1 MHTLINAHLQYI
13 VYLLMHTLITAHLQ
27 YTVYLLM
34 HTLITARLQYTV
46 YLLMHILI
54 NAHLQLM
61 LTREVSNRS
70 VREGEGTGGKD
81 KRGGAVSKVTCARS
95 V

>member
-1 MHTLINAHLQYI
+1 MKYLKNAYI
-13 VYLLMHTLITAHLQ
+13 VIKCKITAH
-27 YTVYLLM
+27 
-34 HTLITARLQYTV
+34 LQYTV